1 MEIQSTQVCISLK
14 SLFSRHKGIGVQFS
28 DEPTGALDYNTS
40 KEILRL
46 IEQVNQKYGNTII
59 MVTHNDAIKNMAD
72 RVVKLRDGQIRKN
85 YLNESKVA
93 ADDLDW

>member
-1 MEIQSTQVCISLK
+1 M
-14 SLFSRHKGIGVQFS
+14 
-28 DEPTGALDYNTS
+28 DEPFGALDPLTR
-40 KEILRL
+40 EALQRL
-46 IEQVNQKYGNTII
+46 VKRLQQQMGRTII